1 MKRILLASI
10 LAFLFAATP
19 LYAGGDPPKG
29 FESLFNGKDLAGWK
43 STGDMKVWGA
53 ENGVIYCAGGG
64 GGWLM
69 TEQEYGDFEL
79 RLEYKMPLKGNSGV
93 GIRAPLKGD
102 PAYQG
107 MEIQLIDDVNWGKL
121 EKWQHTGAIY
131 NVVPPKTIHNKEIGE
146 WNDIKITALGSRITV
161 VHNGETL
168 VDADLDDYIIEH
180 SKKHP
185 GILREKGHVGFQSY
199 NKRVEFRNIY
209 LKPLER
215 RLAAPKHYN
224 RKYHPWTPPTGKDA
238 WETRKPILRE
248 QLLVSQGLWPMPEKA
263 PLNAVV
269 HGKIERDGYTVEK
282 VFFVSHSGHYV
293 TGNLYR
299 PTGKTGKLPAVL
311 YTHGHWQDARLSTAN
326 SWESKKNNK
335 GDKET
340 GAEATENSSK
350 YFHQAGCAM
359 LARLGCVVFH
369 YDMVGNSDSKQIVH
383 RQGFTDVDA
392 QLRLQTFMNLQT
404 WNSVRSVDF
413 LLSLPEVD
421 PNRIGITGASGGG
434 TQSFV
439 LAAVDERVAASFPAV
454 MVSTNM
460 QGGCIC
466 ENCAYLRV
474 GTTNI
479 ELSALIA
486 PRPLGMTG
494 ANDWTKEIETKGL
507 PELKTIY
514 KMYGAEDKVM
524 AKYLSFP
531 HNYNQVS
538 REVMYNFFNKHLG
551 FGQTAAIVEKP
562 FTPVPPNE
570 LSVYD
575 EKHPLPKDATNAQGL
590 KRNLTM
596 AQEKQL
602 ESLLPKDAA
611 SLTKFQKIE
620 HAALR
625 AMMADQL
632 PAASDVEE
640 VFSGERMEKD
650 GVVTREIVL
659 SRKGQGERVKALIV
673 HGNDF
678 DGRGIVWVHPD
689 GIASVWK
696 NGKLAPAARAILD
709 KGSALM
715 AVETFRTGDG
725 AKERP
730 TTNMKIGNLAY
741 AGYFY
746 GYNRALVAERVHDI
760 LTAVAHARSNDRVKS
775 LHLVGFEKAGPWV
788 VLARGLC
795 GDAVERTA
803 ADLNKFRFEQV
814 KDFDDEM
821 MLPGA
826 LKYGGLVTLAGVIA
840 PNELYLHNAKGTGSA
855 AFLQAAYEAA
865 AQSKRLQRHE
875 EKTDAVAVVNWLLR

>member
-1 MKRILLASI
+1 MKRYLSASFFALMLL
-10 LAFLFAATP
+10 ATP
-19 LYAGGDPPKG
+19 LLAGGNPPKG

-69 TEQEYGDFEL
+69 TENEYGDFEL

-93 GIRAPLKGD
+93 ALRAPLKGD
-102 PAYQG
+102 PAYAG

-131 NVVPPKTIHNKEIGE
+131 NVVPPSKVHNKPIGE
-146 WNDIKITALGSRITV
+146 WNAITITALGTRITV

-168 VDADLDDYIIEH
+168 VDADLDKYIVEH

-215 RLAAPKHYN
+215 RLAAPRHYN
-224 RKYHPWTPPTGKDA
+224 LKYHPWSPPAAKNA
-238 WETRKPILRE
+238 WETRKAILKE

-282 VFFVSHSGHYV
+282 VFFVSHPGHYV

-299 PTGKTGKLPAVL
+299 PTGRTGKLPAVL

-326 SWESKKNNK
+326 SWASDQK
-335 GDKET
+335 T
-340 GAEATENSSK
+340 GAEATEESSK

-383 RQGFTDVDA
+383 RQGFTDIDA

-404 WNSVRSVDF
+404 WNSIRSVDF

-421 PNRIGITGASGGG
+421 PARIGITGASGGG
-434 TQSFV
+434 TQSFI
-439 LAAVDERVAASFPAV
+439 LAAVDDRVAAAFPAV
-454 MVSTNM
+454 MVSTDM

-507 PELKTIY
+507 PELKAIY

-531 HNYNQVS
+531 HNYNQPS
-538 REVMYNFFNKHLG
+538 REVMYTFFNKHFN
-551 FGQTAAIVEKP
+551 FGVDGNVKERP
-562 FTPVPPNE
+562 FTPVPPKD

-575 EKHPLPKDATNAQGL
+575 DKHPLPKDAANAEGL
-590 KRNLTM
+590 RRNLTV

-602 ESLLPKDAA
+602 QALLPKDEA
-611 SLTKFQKIE
+611 SLAKFKKTE
-620 HAALR
+620 YGALR

-632 PAASDVEE
+632 PAPSDVTVSER
-640 VFSGERMEKD
+640 ERMEKD
-650 GVVTREIVL
+650 GIFTREIVL
-659 SRKGQGERVKALIV
+659 SRKGRGERVQAMIV

-678 DGRGIVWVHPD
+678 DGRGIVWIHPD
-689 GIASVWK
+689 GIASLWK
-696 NGKLAPAARAILD
+696 DGKLVPAARAILD

-715 AVETFRTGDG
+715 AVDVFRTGEI
-725 AKERP
+725 AKDRP
-730 TTNMKIGNLAY
+730 TTNMKINKLAY

-760 LTAVAHARSNDRVKS
+760 LTAVAAAQGNERVKS
-775 LHLVGFEKAGPWV
+775 LHLIGFEKAGPWV
-788 VLARGLC
+788 VLARALC
-795 GDAVERTA
+795 GDAIERTA
-803 ADLNKFRFEQV
+803 ADLNGFRFEQIE
-814 KDFDDEM
+814 DFDDEM

-826 LKYGGLVTLAGVIA
+826 LKYGGLVTMAGVIA
-840 PNELYLHNAKGTGSA
+840 PHELYLHNAKGAGSA
-855 AFLQAAYEAA
+855 AFLQAAYQAA
-865 AQSKRLQRHE
+865 GQAKRVQRHE
-875 EKTDAVAVVNWLLR
+875 EKNDAVAVVNWLLR